1 MDAAF
6 GKVEKE
12 MEILPSGFDQKAL
25 GRHWAYGCYNTCSE
39 DDGRRCND
47 SFADNTIGAVY
58 VFWKADG

>member
-1 MDAAF
+1 
-6 GKVEKE
+6 